1 MIYHIREEVP
11 NTIFDHWKTY
21 KSHTGLERWK
31 QYGND
36 IQFYA
41 CNSGE
46 AYGWWTRFED
56 RYMLP
61 ERHRDPQFIRF
72 GPKSTVPI
80 HRDPKSLAWIAVTI
94 IGDQLIE
101 FYDIDKVK
109 LHETQYS
116 FALVDSK
123 QPHYCDVQG
132 KERVLFRKIYT
143 ETTYE
148 TLLHLLN

>member
-80 HRDPKSLAWIAVTI
+80 HRYQKSIALIAV
-94 IGDQLIE
+94 
-101 FYDIDKVK
+101 
-109 LHETQYS
+109 
-116 FALVDSK
+116 
-123 QPHYCDVQG
+123 PVQ
-132 KERVLFRKIYT
+132 KINRYF
-143 ETTYE
+143 
-148 TLLHLLN
+148 LRFPAGA